1 MSRLAALAAAAVL
14 LASCGGPAPAPPAV
28 EPSGPPAAVGTPA
41 APSGSI
47 PAGAC
52 RLSEPQA
59 VAAPAS
65 LRSEDGWVAGVTD
78 RGEILVLQSHI
89 AGVGDTL
96 SVLDPAS
103 GAVTR
108 VVSRQP
114 AASQDEARSQIDGR
128 VTGDAGWV
136 VWQEGGF
143 DVVQGDWRIW
153 ASDRRSGE
161 VREVAGFEPGT
172 ESAMAQATD
181 VSLLGDLA
189 AWAAPVAVGAG
200 RFEMR
205 VYVADLRAR
214 TVRRLE
220 PEASYPSLVTSSSI
234 VAAVRSGADPG
245 TGYALA
251 QPATIP
257 LQAGGATPAYGIAPS
272 IVQAAAAST
281 AGAVV
286 VRLLTDSTAADPG
299 ITSDVVAGYPSGQTR
314 VFGLRGQFS
323 PVAAGPGFLAWS
335 DHSHLWVQ
343 PSGQTEP
350 TLVLDAGQD
359 AVSFAAAGPVL
370 YWHLDRAS
378 DSAYD
383 WSAGR
388 LARVVCP

>member
-1 MSRLAALAAAAVL
+1 VSRLAALAAAAFL
-14 LASCGGPAPAPPAV
+14 AASCGGPAPVPPAV

-41 APSGSI
+41 APSASI

-52 RLSEPQA
+52 RLSEPEA

-65 LRSEDGWVAGVTD
+65 LRSENGWVAGVTD
-78 RGEILVLQSHI
+78 RGEILVLQSHL
-89 AGVGDTL
+89 AGVADTM

-103 GAVTR
+103 GAVTP

-128 VTGDAGWV
+128 ITGDADWV
-136 VWQEGGF
+136 VWQEGGL
-143 DVVQGDWRIW
+143 DVVQGDWHIW
-153 ASDRRSGE
+153 AFDRRSGE
-161 VREVAGFEPGT
+161 VREVARFNPGT
-172 ESAMAQATD
+172 EPAMAQATD

-189 AWAAPVAVGAG
+189 AWAAPVALGAG
-200 RFEMR
+200 RFGMR

-220 PEASYPSLVTSSSI
+220 PEANYPSLVSSSAI
-234 VAAVRSGADPG
+234 VAAVKSAADPG

-251 QPATIP
+251 QPASIP
-257 LQAGGATPAYGIAPS
+257 LPAGAATPAYGIAPS

-286 VRLLTDSTAADPG
+286 VRLLKDSTAADPG
-299 ITSDVVAGYPSGQTR
+299 MTSDVVAGYPSGQTR
-314 VFGLRGQFS
+314 VFGLHGQFS

-343 PSGQTEP
+343 PSGQPEP
-350 TLVLDAGQD
+350 TQVLDAGED
-359 AVSFAAAGPVL
+359 AVWFTATGPVL
-370 YWHLDRAS
+370 YWHTDRAS
-378 DSAYD
+378 DKTYD
-383 WSAGR
+383 WSTGR
-388 LARVVCP
+388 LARVTCP